1 MAPATIAGAA
11 PQVRNGRGAGWD
23 RDSIIIAIQEWVA
36 TYGEPPRAADWNPS
50 SAKWSGQ
57 LWRVER
63 YRAGRAD
70 GSPWPALNS
79 AKRPFRGSL
88 NEALRAAGFE
98 PAKPGPKRRTDVDP
112 EQAHRAVISP
122 EGRAMLV
129 AALAQAREAE
139 QRVLTLEG
147 RLERAGDRALRLTA
161 ERDAAR
167 RRSGAR
173 AVGAPVEP
181 SVVRERVVDQIGGSE
196 KNRLRNLDAALARA
210 QRRAAG
216 AEAKADAT
224 VRASREQ
231 LAGARMDAA
240 EARTAAKRMASR
252 LERAEATIATL
263 RGERRELKAGQD
275 RLADRLVAA
284 ERMLER
290 ARAEA
295 ERVPEVV
302 TVREAAPGAAEVRAA
317 RVEAARDRRAAAEAE
332 LRAAQA
338 ERELRE
344 TVAAVRGE
352 ARKLT
357 AAELADLRTNGP
369 AGPAV
374 MAEAIA
380 ALAAAR
386 RSNNPARMQDALRR
400 VAQAAVMWQERI

>member
-11 PQVRNGRGAGWD
+11 LRAQTGRGAGWD

-79 AKRPFRGSL
+79 AKRPFGGSL
-88 NEALRAAGFE
+88 NAAIVAAGHE
-98 PAKPGPKRRTDVDP
+98 PAKPGPRRRRDVDL
-112 EQAHRAVISP
+112 EQAHRAQISP
-122 EGRAMLV
+122 EGRAMLA

-139 QRVLTLEG
+139 RRIALLEAKLV
-147 RLERAGDRALRLTA
+147 RIAKPAVN
-161 ERDAAR
+161 AA
-167 RRSGAR
+167 
-173 AVGAPVEP
+173 VKPK
-181 SVVRERVVDQIGGSE
+181 VVRERVVD
-196 KNRLRNLDAALARA
+196 DAAVARA

-216 AEAKADAT
+216 VEAKAAAT
-224 VRASREQ
+224 VSAAREQ
-231 LAGARMDAA
+231 IAEARMDAA
-240 EARTAAKRMASR
+240 EARTAAKRMAAK
-252 LERAEATIATL
+252 LERAEATIGTL

-275 RLADRLVAA
+275 RLADRLTAA

-290 ARAEA
+290 ARGEV
-295 ERVPEVV
+295 ERMPEVV
-302 TVREAAPGAAEVRAA
+302 TVRAAAPGAAEVRGARAA
-317 RVEAARDRRAAAEAE
+317 AARDRRAAADAE
-332 LRAAQA
+332 LRAAHA

-357 AAELADLRTNGP
+357 TAELAELRTKGP
-369 AGPAV
+369 GGPAV
-374 MAEAIA
+374 MAEALK

-386 RSNNPARMQDALRR
+386 RTQNPMRMQDALRR
-400 VAQAAVMWQERI
+400 VAQAAVTWQERI